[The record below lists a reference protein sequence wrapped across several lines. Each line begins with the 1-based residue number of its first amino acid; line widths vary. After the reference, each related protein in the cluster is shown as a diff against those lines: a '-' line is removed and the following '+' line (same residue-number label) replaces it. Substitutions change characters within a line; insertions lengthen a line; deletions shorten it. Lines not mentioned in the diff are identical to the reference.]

1 MLVSEGVATSED
13 EMVHLEQAMKDA
25 VSRLGTIESGR
36 VVHTI
41 PYHTMCVCVC
51 LCVCVY
57 VGVCV

>member
-41 PYHTMCVCVC
+41 AEKVKIPYSSIILTSTGCV
-51 LCVCVY
+51 
-57 VGVCV
+57 